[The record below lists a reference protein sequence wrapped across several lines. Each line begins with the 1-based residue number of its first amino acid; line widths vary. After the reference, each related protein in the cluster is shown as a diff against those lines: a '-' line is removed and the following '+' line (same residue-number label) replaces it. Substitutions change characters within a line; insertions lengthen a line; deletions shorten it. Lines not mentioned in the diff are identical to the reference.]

1 VCDLTVIGPTLPSL
15 ARSAIDLWLR
25 KGSRLN
31 IETVPAPAAPVFVTL
46 HSDDG
51 QLRGCMG
58 TLVAREPDVRWETVR
73 CAILA
78 ATDDPR
84 FASLPL
90 DELVHVTI
98 DVTVLC
104 PMEPIGTSE
113 LLDPKRY
120 GVVVSDAQ
128 GRRGV
133 LLPDLEGIDDV
144 ETQLRIVRRKA
155 GIPLGAK
162 MDMKRFEALRFC
174 ENQIG

>member
-1 VCDLTVIGPTLPSL
+1 
-15 ARSAIDLWLR
+15 
-25 KGSRLN
+25 
-31 IETVPAPAAPVFVTL
+31 
-46 HSDDG
+46 
-51 QLRGCMG
+51 MG

-73 CAILA
+73 CAVMA

-84 FASLPL
+84 FVRLPL
-90 DELVHVTI
+90 DELPHVTI

-104 PMEPIGTSE
+104 PMEPIASPE

-144 ETQLRIVRRKA
+144 ETQLCIVRRKA
-155 GIPLGAK
+155 GIPAGSK

-174 ENQIG
+174 EHESGRN